1 MSLDPK
7 EAAKAVKNALS
18 HPPEAIKFHIT
29 TGYLKTLITLTF
41 RVCLAVL
48 LALVLVLYLF
58 FTTFKND
65 PVLYTHMS
73 LGGNE

>member
-29 TGYLKTLITLTF
+29 TG
-41 RVCLAVL
+41 VCLAVL

-73 LGGNE
+73 LGGNEKEKY